1 MSIKDHIMLG
11 LYEQVFIMY
20 WCIRGIVVPSWLT
33 CVVLSGYFSCKVY
46 IDLNL
51 CDTLEYEWW
60 LVATPKRSNRTSFM
74 IHMYIEID
82 VDDYNYLYQ
91 ILFGNTCMLSVGC
104 RPMMLSTLI
113 WLKLDWKWLKLD
125 ASGLW
130 VFAIW
135 SLGCLELGPLGLDRS
150 VLLSVVTQALL

>member
-51 CDTLEYEWW
+51 CDTLEYEW
-60 LVATPKRSNRTSFM
+60 
-74 IHMYIEID
+74 
-82 VDDYNYLYQ
+82 
-91 ILFGNTCMLSVGC
+91 
-104 RPMMLSTLI
+104 
-113 WLKLDWKWLKLD
+113 
-125 ASGLW
+125 
-130 VFAIW
+130 
-135 SLGCLELGPLGLDRS
+135 
-150 VLLSVVTQALL
+150 